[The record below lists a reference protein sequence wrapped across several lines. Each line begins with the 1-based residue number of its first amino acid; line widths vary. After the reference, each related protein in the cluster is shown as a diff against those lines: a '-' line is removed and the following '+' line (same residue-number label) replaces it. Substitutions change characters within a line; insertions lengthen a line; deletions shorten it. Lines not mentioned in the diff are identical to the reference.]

1 MMSTPAQ
8 KHSIGFHLHSPKSA
22 PIVTAMHQKIYII
35 LVSTLLLM
43 VSACAHKGK
52 AIAGSG
58 PEDQLES
65 CLKLSEKKRFEEAIE
80 CLGALKARYPKSQQ
94 GQEAELRI
102 ADNYF
107 RKKEYLL
114 AAESY
119 KAFIKLHPL
128 NDRVDYAYFR
138 LGSSYLAQ
146 TPKAIDRDQE
156 YLDDAIRNF
165 NIVIQ
170 GFPGSTYKDLAQRDL
185 AKARLKIARR
195 NFYVGRFYYRTG
207 EYIAAIPRF
216 MEVAKDY
223 PDSGLG
229 PESLYK
235 VIHAAV
241 AIKQYDTARD
251 AFSLMSA
258 QYASSPLTP
267 RAQNYLIRAAG
278 KIKS

>member
-1 MMSTPAQ
+1 
-8 KHSIGFHLHSPKSA
+8 
-22 PIVTAMHQKIYII
+22 MHQKTYFI
-35 LVSTLLLM
+35 LIPALLL
-43 VSACAHKGK
+43 VISACGHSSK
-52 AIAGSG
+52 ALTGNG

-65 CLKLSEKKRFEEAIE
+65 CLKLSEKKHFEEAIE

-107 RKKEYLL
+107 RKKDFLL

-119 KAFIKLHPL
+119 KTFIKLHPL
-128 NDRVDYAYFR
+128 NERVDYAYYR

-170 GFPGSTYKDLAQRDL
+170 GFPASTYKDLAQRDL
-185 AKARLKIARR
+185 AKARLKIAKR

-229 PESLYK
+229 PESLSK

-251 AFSLMSA
+251 AFSLMST

-267 RAQNYLIRAAG
+267 RAQNFLIRAAG
-278 KIKS
+278 KIKSD